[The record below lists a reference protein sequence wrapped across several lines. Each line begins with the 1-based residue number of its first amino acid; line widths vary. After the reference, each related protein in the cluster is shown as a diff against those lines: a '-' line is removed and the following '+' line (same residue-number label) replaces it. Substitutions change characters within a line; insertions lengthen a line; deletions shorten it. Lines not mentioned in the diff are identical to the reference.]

1 MGMSKHPSAHPILAP
16 EIVTRH
22 RAAFSVR
29 DPLTGQTVYLRDEER
44 AQSYAARFEIA
55 FSCAGL

>member
-1 MGMSKHPSAHPILAP
+1 MSNTRHPQAHPVLP
-16 EIVTRH
+16 SEIVTRH

-44 AQSYAARFEIA
+44 AQAYAARFEIA
-55 FSCAGL
+55 YSCAGL